1 MFILKAVGR
10 GLILPPT
17 STLILILIGA
27 VLIWRRRR
35 FGWPVF
41 VVGFVSLWLLCTPF
55 VADGLCA
62 LAERYPALNPSKP
75 VNAQAV
81 VVIGGG
87 GERNH
92 AAEYHGGAIGEP
104 IMLERL
110 HLAAF
115 LARNYSLPLAIS
127 GAPPETTGMSAT
139 LSRDLGVPPRWIER
153 GSRDTYENARFSAR
167 ILNAEGIKRIILVTG
182 SAHLWRAAHEFQSVG
197 LDVVPAP
204 AGVWAPREAGAL
216 RFVPD
221 AAALMRSNAAVY
233 ELIGEPARR
242 VQAALGVRERFDK
255 KAAGVA
261 TNQAP
266 RGIGD

>member
-1 MFILKAVGR
+1 MYFVLKSVMRSLLLPPAAP
-10 GLILPPT
+10 LILGV
-17 STLILILIGA
+17 IGA
-27 VLIWRRRR
+27 LMIWRYRR
-35 FGWPVF
+35 FGGVLLT
-41 VVGFVSLWLLCTPF
+41 VGLGSLWLFATPI
-55 VADGLCA
+55 VADA
-62 LAERYPALNPSKP
+62 VSRLAEHYPALDLSKP
-75 VNAQAV
+75 TNAQAI
-81 VVIGGG
+81 VILGGG
-87 GERNH
+87 GVREF
-92 AAEYHGGAIGEP
+92 APEYGGPSAEYAL
-104 IMLERL
+104 LERL
-110 HLAAF
+110 SYGALV
-115 LARNYSLPLAIS
+115 ARKTGLPILVSGGLNEAVAMRTSL
-127 GAPPETTGMSAT
+127 M
-139 LSRDLGVPPRWIER
+139 RDFGTSTRWTENQ
-153 GSRDTYENARFSAR
+153 SRDTYENARFSAR